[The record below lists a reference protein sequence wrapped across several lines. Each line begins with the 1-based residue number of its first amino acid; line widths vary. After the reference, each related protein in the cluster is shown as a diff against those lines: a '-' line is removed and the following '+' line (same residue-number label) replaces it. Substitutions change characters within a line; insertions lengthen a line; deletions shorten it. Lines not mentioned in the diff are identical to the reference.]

1 MTDTITRTLDLK
13 GLSCPMPIVKTAQAL
28 RGMHVGDLIE
38 SLATDPGS
46 VPDFN
51 AWCKTTGNELVEQTE
66 SDGVYRFMIRKMR

>member
-1 MTDTITRTLDLK
+1 MTDTITKTLDLK

-28 RGMHVGDLIE
+28 RGLHVDDLIE

-51 AWCKTTGNELVEQTE
+51 AWCTSTGNELVDQTE
-66 SDGVYRFMIRKMR
+66 SDGVYRFVIRKMR